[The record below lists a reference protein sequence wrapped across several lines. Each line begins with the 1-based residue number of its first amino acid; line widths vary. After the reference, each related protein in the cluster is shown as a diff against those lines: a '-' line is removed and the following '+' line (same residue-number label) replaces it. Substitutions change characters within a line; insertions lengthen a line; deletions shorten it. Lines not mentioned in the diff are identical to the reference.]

1 MTTEI
6 YKVKNGPLQF
16 FPLKKKKRDFWI
28 KEYIR
33 YTFGIRNKEY

>member
-16 FPLKKKKRDFWI
+16 FPLKKNEI
-28 KEYIR
+28 
-33 YTFGIRNKEY
+33 FGLRNIYGIHMV

>member
-16 FPLKKKKRDFWI
+16 FSFEKKNEI
-28 KEYIR
+28 
-33 YTFGIRNKEY
+33 FGLRNI

>member
-16 FPLKKKKRDFWI
+16 FPLKTKRDFWI

>member
-16 FPLKKKKRDFWI
+16 FPLKKKRDFWI
-28 KEYIR
+28 KEYIW